1 MSEPEAER
9 SRFVV
14 RIQAGEE
21 CFSVPCERAIVG
33 MKGLFVRNLQ
43 LVVGTPVVIQVY
55 KKQQAVTLA
64 GVVCAN
70 YPDLGLAIEF
80 QEKTGRAGRQLV
92 TLLAT

>member
-9 SRFVV
+9 SRFIV

-33 MKGLFVRNLQ
+33 TKGIFVRNLQ
-43 LVVGTPVVIQVY
+43 LVVGTPVVIRVR
-55 KKQQAVTLA
+55 KKQEALTLL

-70 YPDLGLAIEF
+70 YRDLGLVIEF
-80 QEKTGRAGRQLV
+80 KEKTGRAGRQLV
-92 TLLAT
+92 TLLAA